1 MQLLHN
7 NNQYNMAKLTITQ
20 RKRLSSVEA
29 YFYTK
34 SVKEG
39 WEERFVA
46 RYNKKH
52 MEGGAGNGEDVE

>member
-1 MQLLHN
+1 
-7 NNQYNMAKLTITQ
+7 MAKLTITQ

-39 WEERFVA
+39 WEDRFVA

-52 MEGGAGNGEDVE
+52 MEGGAGNGKDVE